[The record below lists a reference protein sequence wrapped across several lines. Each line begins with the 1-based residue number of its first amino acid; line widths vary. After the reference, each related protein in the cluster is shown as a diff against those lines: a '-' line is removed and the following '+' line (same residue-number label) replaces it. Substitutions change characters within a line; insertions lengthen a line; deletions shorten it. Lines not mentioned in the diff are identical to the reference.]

1 MTGAS
6 AYLRHLRLPFQLT
19 LAPIF
24 LWGGLLSGGRW
35 DWQVTAAFLSL
46 HLFLYPAA
54 TALNAAFDRDEG
66 PVAGMA
72 EPPPVPPR
80 LSVFAVML
88 GIVGAFPAAA
98 AGGAFLF
105 LYGLTA
111 FWTAAYSLPAT
122 RWKASPW
129 KSALAIALGQGAI
142 GFLAGWAAAAPLREG
157 GALLALGAASA
168 ALTALGLYPVTQV
181 FQVEEDRAR
190 GDRTLAVAL
199 GPVPALRLGA
209 VCLLAGGAAAAWAAA
224 EGLGFPDAA
233 IVAAGYAALA
243 AALLWFARTLPRLD
257 ARETWRRAGAILN
270 AATAAF
276 LLFLA
281 AEALLR

>member
-1 MTGAS
+1 MSGAS
-6 AYLRHLRLPFQLT
+6 AYLLHLRLPFQLT

-24 LWGGLLSGGRW
+24 LWGVLLSDGRW
-35 DWQVTAAFLSL
+35 DWQTIAAFVSL

-66 PVAGMA
+66 PVAGLA
-72 EPPPVPPR
+72 EPPPVPPG
-80 LSVFAVML
+80 LAPFAAML
-88 GIVGAFPAAA
+88 AIVGAFPAAA

-105 LYGLTA
+105 LYGVIA

-122 RWKASPW
+122 RWKANPW
-129 KSALAIALGQGAI
+129 TSAAAIALGQGAI
-142 GFLAGWAAAAPLREG
+142 GFLAGWAAAAPLFAA
-157 GALLALGAASA
+157 GAPLVLGAASA

-199 GPVPALRLGA
+199 GPARALRFGA
-209 VCLLAGGAAAAWAAA
+209 LCLLLGGAAAARTAA
-224 EGLGFPDAA
+224 ESLGGPDAA
-233 IVAAGYAALA
+233 AVAAGYALLA
-243 AALLWFARTLPRLD
+243 AALAWFAQALPRLD
-257 ARETWRRAGAILN
+257 ARATYRRAGTILN

-276 LLFLA
+276 LLFLG
-281 AEALLR
+281 AEAWLR

>member
-1 MTGAS
+1 MSAAA

-24 LWGGLLSGGRW
+24 LWGVLLSGGRW
-35 DWQVTAAFLSL
+35 DAVVTLAFVSL
-46 HLFLYPAA
+46 HLILYPAA
-54 TALNAAFDRDEG
+54 TALNAAFDRDQG

-80 LSVFAVML
+80 LAFLAVML
-88 GIVGAFPAAA
+88 AIVGAFPAAA
-98 AGGAFLF
+98 GGGAFLF
-105 LYGLTA
+105 LYGLIV
-111 FWTAAYSLPAT
+111 FWSFAYSLPAT

-129 KSALAIALGQGAI
+129 KSAAAIALGQGAI

-157 GALLALGAASA
+157 GALLAIGAASA

-199 GPVPALRLGA
+199 GSPRALRLGA
-209 VCLLAGGAAAAWAAA
+209 SCLAAGGALTAWAAA
-224 EGLGFPDAA
+224 ERFGTPDAA
-233 IVAAGYAALA
+233 AVALGYAGLVV
-243 AALLWFARTLPRLD
+243 ALLWFARTLPRL
-257 ARETWRRAGAILN
+257 ETGGIYRRAGIVLN

-281 AEALLR
+281 AEALLS